1 MLLLLSQ
8 IIKTKYM
15 ECYKCSVS
23 GKKLYYMDVYYDE
36 ELGATVGYCPNCGHK
51 EVIGFGKL

>member
-1 MLLLLSQ
+1 
-8 IIKTKYM
+8 M
-15 ECYKCSVS
+15 EFYKCSVS

-51 EVIGFGKL
+51 EVIEKGVDEIMP